1 MFTEILAPAGGSE
14 QLTAAVR
21 TGADAV
27 YLGVGN
33 FNARRN
39 AENFAGGLE
48 QAVRYCHGRGV
59 RCHVTLNTLVMDSEL
74 PSLRDEL
81 LHVAACA
88 PDALI
93 IQDLAVAKL
102 ARDLVP
108 DLPRHASTQM
118 TIHDVNGAK
127 LAKDLGFSR
136 VVLARELELREI
148 EAIASAVDLE
158 IESFIH
164 GALCMSMS
172 GSCYLSSMLGGR
184 SGNRGLCAQP
194 CRLDFH
200 DEIRSFALSLKD
212 MSFIRHIRDLH
223 NAGVCSFK
231 IEGRMKRPEY
241 VAAVVT
247 ACRAALAGET
257 PDMDSLRAVFSRSGF
272 TDGYLTGRRTVDMFG
287 YRRKEDVT
295 AAQAVLGQLA
305 GLYRNE
311 FRKIPVDMKFIMSTD
326 RAISLTVTDGT
337 NEVTVEGPVPEPA
350 RSRATDEAM
359 VRKALEK
366 TGGTPF
372 LPGKLQLR
380 LDEGLAL
387 PMQALNQLR
396 REALEMLLAQR
407 EILHPWPVQMAEAC
421 PAVDVRRAREA
432 NALRARFGAKGQIFR
447 GAETIF
453 EKIILPLGAVEQAP
467 ELIEALGE
475 RLVAELPR
483 MCFPADAPRL
493 RQRLQSLQMAGVQ
506 AVYGANPGL
515 LHLAAELGLACHGGP
530 ECNVLNTVAL
540 EEYARLGY
548 RDMTVSFELAMKAV
562 GGLGGDL
569 PRGLVGYGYLPLMTM
584 RVCPNSGPQGCKKG
598 CPGHTELT
606 DRLGKQFLLAC
617 DERAYTVLYNSTP
630 LYIADKDIRNVD
642 FVTLYFTTEEKEQCA
657 AVTEAFRHRATPPFP
672 RTGGLYYRELL

>member
-14 QLTAAVR
+14 QLSAAVR

-59 RCHVTLNTLVMDSEL
+59 RCHVALNTLVTDQEL

-81 LHVAACA
+81 LRAAACG

-102 ARDLVP
+102 ARELIP
-108 DLPRHASTQM
+108 GLPRHASTQM

-127 LAKDLGFSR
+127 LARDLGFSR

-172 GSCYLSSMLGGR
+172 GCCYLSSMLGGR

-200 DEIRSFALSLKD
+200 DGTRAFMLSLKD
-212 MSFIRHIRDLH
+212 MSFIRHIRELRD
-223 NAGVCSFK
+223 AGVCSFK

-247 ACRAALAGET
+247 ACRAALSGEE
-257 PDMDSLRAVFSRSGF
+257 PDMESLQAVFSRSGF
-272 TDGYLTGRRTVDMFG
+272 TNGYLTGRRTVDMFG

-295 AAQAVLGQLA
+295 AAQSVLGPLA
-305 GLYRNE
+305 GLYRSE
-311 FRKIPVDMKFIMSTD
+311 FRRIPVDMNFIMPTD
-326 RAISLTVTDGT
+326 KPVSLTVADGANT
-337 NEVTVEGPVPEPA
+337 VTVTGPVPEPA
-350 RSRATDEAM
+350 RSRATDAAV

-372 LPGKLQLR
+372 LPGELTLC
-380 LDEGLAL
+380 LDDGLAL
-387 PMQALNQLR
+387 SVRALNQLR
-396 REALEMLLAQR
+396 REALEGLLAQR
-407 EILHPWPVQMAEAC
+407 ESPRPWPVLAAEAHQIRTSRK
-421 PAVDVRRAREA
+421 PSKAY
-432 NALRARFGAKGQIFR
+432 ALRARFSDRDQLYP
-447 GAETIF
+447 GAEDIF
-453 EKIILPLGAVEQAP
+453 EKLILPLRAIEQEP
-467 ELIEALGE
+467 GLIERLGD
-475 RLVAELPR
+475 RLVGELPR
-483 MCFPADAPRL
+483 ICFPADTPRL
-493 RQRLQSLQMAGVQ
+493 TQQLCTLRDAGLE
-506 AVYGANPGL
+506 AVYGCNPGL
-515 LHLAAELGLACHGGP
+515 LHLAGELGLALHGGP
-530 ECNVLNTVAL
+530 ECNVLNTTAL

-548 RDMTVSFELAMKAV
+548 RDMTLSFELAMRAV
-562 GGLGGDL
+562 GGLGGSL
-569 PRGLVGYGYLPLMTM
+569 PRGVVGYGYLPLMTM
-584 RVCPNSGPQGCKKG
+584 RVCPNSGPRGCKKD
-598 CPGHTELT
+598 CPGSALLT

-617 DERAYTVLYNSTP
+617 DERKYTVLYNSTP

-642 FVTLYFTTEEKEQCA
+642 FVTLCFTMEDATRCA
-657 AVTEAFRHRATPPFP
+657 AVAEIFLHRAAPDFL

>member
-1 MFTEILAPAGGSE
+1 MFTEILAPAGGQE

-59 RCHVTLNTLVMDSEL
+59 RCHVTLNTLVTDHEL
-74 PSLRDEL
+74 SNLRKEL
-81 LHVAACA
+81 LHIAACA
-88 PDALI
+88 PDAII

-118 TIHDVNGAK
+118 TIHNVDGAK

-148 EAIASAVDLE
+148 EAISSAVDLE

-172 GSCYLSSMLGGR
+172 GSCYLSSILGGR

-194 CRLDFH
+194 CRLNFH
-200 DEIRSFALSLKD
+200 DETRSCALSLKD

-257 PDMDSLRAVFSRSGF
+257 PDIDSLRAVFSRSGF
-272 TDGYLTGRRTVDMFG
+272 TAGYLTGQRTVDMFG

-295 AAQAVLGQLA
+295 ASQAVLGQLA

-311 FRKIPVDMKFIMSTD
+311 FRKIPVNMKFIMSTNQ
-326 RAISLTVTDGT
+326 AVSLTVTDGI
-337 NEVTVEGPVPEPA
+337 NNATVAGPIPEAA
-350 RSRATDEAM
+350 RSRATDETL

-372 LPGKLQLR
+372 LPGVLQLE
-380 LDEGLAL
+380 LDEGLAI

-396 REALEMLLAQR
+396 RTALEMLLAQR
-407 EILHPWPVQMAEAC
+407 EVLRPWPIQTATSC
-421 PAVDVRRAREA
+421 PASNIRTPSETY
-432 NALRARFGAKGQIFR
+432 ALRARFANRKQIFL
-447 GAETIF
+447 GAETVF
-453 EKIILPLGAVEQAP
+453 EKIILPLGVVEQDP
-467 ELIEALGE
+467 DLIERLGE
-475 RLVAELPR
+475 RLVVELPR
-483 MCFPADAPRL
+483 VCFPIDTPKL
-493 RQRLQSLQMAGVQ
+493 QQRLQSLQTMGVH

-515 LHLAAELGLACHGGP
+515 LHLAATIGLVCHGGP
-530 ECNVLNTVAL
+530 ECNVLNTMAL
-540 EEYARLGY
+540 EEYALLGY
-548 RDMTVSFELAMKAV
+548 QDMTLSFELAMKAIDK
-562 GGLGGDL
+562 LGGNI

-584 RVCPNSGPQGCKKG
+584 RVCPNSGPRGCKNG
-598 CPGHTELT
+598 CPGHAKLT

-617 DERAYTVLYNSTP
+617 DERSYTILYNSTP

-642 FVTLYFTTEEKEQCA
+642 FVILYFTTEETEQCI
-657 AVTEAFRHRATPPFP
+657 AVTQAFQQRITPPFP